1 MRFQFPPD
9 DPADAGPGYRSRLY
23 ERFGDLLPVVTYAVL
38 LWCIA
43 VYFLLNK
50 DTSGATDLNELAHRL
65 GAMSGPKMARWR
77 DGNPSISELLL

>member
-1 MRFQFPPD
+1 MRSPMRFQFPPD

-43 VYFLLNK
+43 V
-50 DTSGATDLNELAHRL
+50 
-65 GAMSGPKMARWR
+65 
-77 DGNPSISELLL
+77 ISY